1 MRDTI
6 RPVTLSRIVEVIDF
20 CHQESHPSA
29 EKIEKAFGMS
39 GNRTNEILRELD
51 RLSLITIADEIELTP
66 SGNQFH
72 DAVQRAEWQEIHEV
86 LYRASPHY
94 QIFIDSITERENNET
109 GIDEDQLLSALES
122 HEHDFRFNKTGVSL
136 LTDWAERLK
145 VIQRNVFEDRYFSIQ
160 SSTDSETFA
169 DALQDQY
176 DEMEVTRGLGMQQRY
191 ISIPKLREYVCE
203 RLNIPLDTFD
213 DHLVSLAQANIGRM
227 ELSGAP
233 HDTQAKESRLGIKT
247 ITLTE
252 EDGVVSTSMS
262 SDRVLSGITM
272 PDGKMYYYLTIF
284 EQLMDGEHDE

>member
-20 CHQESHPSA
+20 CHQEAHSSP
-29 EKIEKAFGMS
+29 ENIKEAFGMS
-39 GNRTNEILRELD
+39 GNRTNEVLSEVD

-72 DAVQRAEWQEIHEV
+72 NALLQAEWQEIHEV

-94 QIFIDSITERENNET
+94 QIFIDTLAERENNEM
-109 GIDEDQLLSALES
+109 GVDENQLLSALECRN
-122 HEHDFRFNKTGVSL
+122 HDFRFNKTGVSL
-136 LTDWAERLK
+136 LTDWAERLG

-160 SSTDSETFA
+160 SSTNSETFA
-169 DALQDQY
+169 EALQDQY
-176 DEMEVTRGLGMQQRY
+176 DEMEVTRGLGMRQRY
-191 ISIPKLREYVCE
+191 ISIPKLREYICE
-203 RLNIPLDTFD
+203 RLNISRDAFD
-213 DHLVSLAQANIGRM
+213 DHLASLAQANIGRM

-233 HDTQAKESRLGIKT
+233 HDSQAKESRLGIKT

-272 PDGKMYYYLTIF
+272 PDGKMYYFLTIF